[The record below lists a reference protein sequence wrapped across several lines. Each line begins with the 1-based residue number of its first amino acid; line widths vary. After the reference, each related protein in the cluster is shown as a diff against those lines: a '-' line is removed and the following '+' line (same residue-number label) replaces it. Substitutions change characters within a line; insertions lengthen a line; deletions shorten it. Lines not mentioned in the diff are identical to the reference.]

1 LLYNKNMKLIKE
13 YINNIIEGDCIE
25 IMKEI
30 PDSSVDLIFADP
42 PYNLQLRNELIRPN
56 MTKVDA
62 VDDEWDKFNSFE
74 DYDKFSEQW
83 LKECRRILK
92 KTGTFWVIGSYHN
105 IFRVGKI
112 MHDLGFWILNDVVWI
127 KSNPMPNFKGVRFTN
142 AHETLIWASK
152 DDKSKGYTFDYN
164 LMKNHNQNKQMRS
177 DWYFPICNG
186 GERLRDKF
194 GKKIHNTQK
203 PLALLERIVLSTSK
217 EGDVVLDPFAG
228 TGTTAF
234 AAKKYGRN
242 YIMIEKEG
250 KYIPVIENRLKELQN
265 SLFKINEKTDLYA
278 KS

>member
-1 LLYNKNMKLIKE
+1 MKLIKE